1 MAAIITDQFRRN
13 SASSVLADI
22 LGTEGSTYYIGI
34 GKTDAWPASGGF
46 IETDPDFVTPLPIG
60 SVGDMKEI
68 RNNLMSLLKLDTTKS
83 RIIIP
88 NIAWKVGNKHKPYA
102 ANDST
107 CFTPTTVGATTTQ
120 PCYAVADSK
129 IWLCLKSDGSTLSV
143 IPSGQTLYTE
153 FTAST
158 GYTWIAIANIE
169 NISAA
174 PFNTDQFIA
183 VKLDATQYAG
193 GAGQTANNATK
204 GRIYGFTIQNGG
216 TGYTSNP
223 TAFLVGD
230 GTTSPIPL
238 TITRTGSVIT
248 GVAFTDANATLG
260 FTNGSVRFTTTGGG
274 SGAVIIP
281 NIAPLDGF
289 GATILNN
296 LPTWF
301 LGLAADFDGKLTAQD
316 PNGDAQILAYRQIS
330 LIKNPT
336 ITSTA
341 PDDNTSADAL
351 KYLVST
357 APSIN
362 AVTGDTITEVGTGV
376 KAKAFFDSYVYDS
389 GSGTGKLYY
398 HQNDSASVNYA
409 KFATGGGTLY
419 VNSNSGTTYAFS
431 TTNESEY
438 IHNTGEVLFI
448 ENRKPISR
456 NASQK
461 EEIKLVI
468 QF

>member
-22 LGTEGSTYYIGI
+22 LGTEGNTYYVGI
-34 GKTDAWPASGGF
+34 GKTDAWPTSGGF
-46 IETDPDFVTPLPIG
+46 IETDPDFVTPPPIG
-60 SVGDMKEI
+60 SVGDMKEV
-68 RNNLMSLLKLDTTKS
+68 RNNLMSLLKLDSTKS

-88 NIAWKVGNKHKPYA
+88 NVAWKTGNRHKPYA
-102 ANDST
+102 ANDSA
-107 CFTPTTVGATTTQ
+107 CFTPTTVGSVTTY
-120 PCYAVADSK
+120 PCYAIADSK

-143 IPSGQTLYTE
+143 IPSGQALYTE

-158 GYTWIAIANIE
+158 GYTWIAIANVE
-169 NISAA
+169 NIANA

-183 VKLDATQYAG
+183 VKLDATQYSG
-193 GAGQTANNATK
+193 GAGQTANNTTK
-204 GRIYGFTIQNGG
+204 GRVYGFTIQNGG
-216 TGYTSNP
+216 TGYTSAP

-260 FTNGSVRFTTTGGG
+260 FTNASIRFTVTGGG
-274 SGAVIIP
+274 SGAIIIP

-289 GATILNN
+289 GPTILNN

-301 LGLAADFDGKLTAQD
+301 LGLAADFDGKLIAQD
-316 PNGDAQILAYRQIS
+316 PSGDAQILSYRQIS

-336 ITSTA
+336 ITSTL

-351 KYLVST
+351 KYLVSS
-357 APSIN
+357 AASID
-362 AVTGDTITEVGTGV
+362 AVTGDVITEVGSGV

-389 GSGTGKLYY
+389 GTGTGKLYY
-398 HQNDSASVNYA
+398 HQNDSDSVNYA
-409 KFATGGGTLY
+409 KFTVAGGTIY
-419 VNSNSGTTYAFS
+419 INSDSGTTYLFS
-431 TTNESEY
+431 TVNESEY
-438 IHNTGEVLFI
+438 VHNTGEVLFI

-456 NASQK
+456 NATQK